1 MNVLP
6 LATALLLGFQHALEA
21 DHMVAVTTFVAD
33 KPTAPH
39 ALRFGFRWGFG
50 HSLAV
55 IAFGGVLLATGLSW
69 PARYDAVGEGIVGA
83 MLIGL
88 GIWAVRTARK
98 LHFHPPAGHGD
109 HAHLHAHPA
118 PAPVHEHGHDR
129 HHPHAHDLTHAAR
142 HAPDAVHHDAAHH
155 APPPQPGGHAHP
167 HPHPH
172 PHHEASTPAAAAAT
186 PHPHPHHHGH
196 GITIVGLM
204 HGLAGSSA
212 VVALVPVTLIGRWDI
227 GLLYLAAF
235 GVGVTLGMMLYASVA
250 AYAMRRAAD
259 RSVALGRQ
267 LSTAVGVLGIC
278 VGLWWVIGAVR
289 GA

>member
-55 IAFGGVLLATGLSW
+55 IAFGGILLATGLSW
-69 PARYDAVGEGIVGA
+69 PARYDAVGEGIVGL

-88 GIWAVRTARK
+88 GVWAIRTARK
-98 LHFHPPAGHGD
+98 LHFHPPTGHGD

-118 PAPVHEHGHDR
+118 PSPVHEHGHDR

-142 HAPDAVHHDAAHH
+142 HEPHAAPHEGPAGH
-155 APPPQPGGHAHP
+155 GHAHP

-172 PHHEASTPAAAAAT
+172 PHPAPAPAAEPAAHG
-186 PHPHPHHHGH
+186 HPHHHHGH
-196 GITIVGLM
+196 GITLVGLA

-212 VVALVPVTLIGRWDI
+212 VVALVPVTLIGRLDV
-227 GLLYLAAF
+227 GLLYLLAF

-267 LSTAVGVLGIC
+267 LSTAVGALGIC